1 MPRKPLP
8 EKARRTERKRTFG
21 NQRLY
26 STFPTSAPVKE
37 DQEIDVLINDIGSN
51 GDGMARIQ
59 NFPIFVPKTK
69 AGEHVKIRITKVG
82 GRFAVAERLSEKEN
96 EHED

>member
-1 MPRKPLP
+1 
-8 EKARRTERKRTFG
+8 
-21 NQRLY
+21 
-26 STFPTSAPVKE
+26 
-37 DQEIDVLINDIGSN
+37 
-51 GDGMARIQ
+51 MARIQ
-59 NFPIFVPKTK
+59 NFPIFVPETK